1 MNHEPFQ
8 VMLDTLA
15 KKVGVGQEVLGE
27 VLARVSL
34 KAPEETSRIAI
45 AEGNPA
51 ARRAVDQRAI
61 PQGTV
66 SKAVKALKTK
76 GSSRTAKSS
85 CSALTAAR
93 SRRYAWEA
101 ATRSPG

>member
-1 MNHEPFQ
+1 M
-8 VMLDTLA
+8 
-15 KKVGVGQEVLGE
+15 GQEVLGE

-45 AEGNPA
+45 AAGNPA
-51 ARRAVDQRAI
+51 ARRPVDQRAI

-66 SKAVKALKTK
+66 SKAVKALKDEGLLEDGEK
-76 GSSRTAKSS
+76 LLAA
-85 CSALTAAR
+85 ALTAAR

-101 ATRSPG
+101 ATRSPE